1 MDDEIRPSSSLI
13 IARQNPRNAFR
24 AQSYAAEN
32 INELVDDYLDKRKK
46 KKKTWK
52 CKRNKKP
59 LLLVRTLYFC
69 TVKVFNYA
77 RAKENEKN

>member
-46 KKKTWK
+46 
-52 CKRNKKP
+52 NKKNGKN
-59 LLLVRTLYFC
+59 VY
-69 TVKVFNYA
+69 TVKP
-77 RAKENEKN
+77 R